1 MNIDCRPKYPLPID
15 EKEIHFIYTRAPG
28 PGGQH
33 VNKVATAVQLRFDVN
48 NSPSIP
54 GLLRERLIEA
64 AGNRIT
70 GKGLLIINASRFR
83 SQDLNRRDAINR
95 LAELLETA
103 ALPAKIRRQTKPTM
117 SSRKKR
123 IAGKKLRSK
132 LKQSR
137 RSVQRLS
144 E

>member
-1 MNIDCRPKYPLPID
+1 MNADCRPKNPLPID

-33 VNKVATAVQLRFDVN
+33 VNKVATAVQLRFDVK

-54 GLLRERLIEA
+54 EHLRARLIEVA
-64 AGNRIT
+64 ANRIT
-70 GKGLLIINASRFR
+70 GKGVLLINASRFR
-83 SQDLNRRDAINR
+83 SQDLNRRDAVNR
-95 LAELLETA
+95 LAELIRTA
-103 ALPAKIRRQTKPTM
+103 ALPTKTRRQTKPTT

-123 IAGKKLRSK
+123 VAGKKLRSK

-137 RSVQRLS
+137 RSVQRFG

>member
-1 MNIDCRPKYPLPID
+1 MKVDCRSKRPLPID

-70 GKGLLIINASRFR
+70 GKGVLIINASRFR
-83 SQDLNRRDAINR
+83 SQEMNRRDAINR

-103 ALPAKIRRQTKPTM
+103 ALPAKTRRQTKPTM

-137 RSVQRLS
+137 RSVQRFG

>member
-1 MNIDCRPKYPLPID
+1 MNIDCRPKHPLPID
-15 EKEIHFIYTRAPG
+15 EREIHFIYTRAPG

-70 GKGLLIINASRFR
+70 GKGVLIISASRFR
-83 SQDLNRRDAINR
+83 SQDMNRRDAINR

-103 ALPAKIRRQTKPTM
+103 ALPAKTRRQTKPTM

-123 IAGKKLRSK
+123 IASKKLRSK

-137 RSVQRLS
+137 RSVQRFG

>member
-1 MNIDCRPKYPLPID
+1 MNVDCRPKLPLPID

-33 VNKVATAVQLRFDVN
+33 VNKVATAVQLRFDVKK
-48 NSPSIP
+48 SPSISGP
-54 GLLRERLIEA
+54 LRERLIQV
-64 AGNRIT
+64 AGRRIT
-70 GKGLLIINASRFR
+70 GKGVLLINASRFR
-83 SQDLNRRDAINR
+83 SQDMNRRDAINR

-103 ALPAKIRRQTKPTM
+103 ALPVKTRRQTKPTM

-137 RSVQRLS
+137 RSVQRFG

>member
-1 MNIDCRPKYPLPID
+1 MNVDCRPKLPLPID

-33 VNKVATAVQLRFDVN
+33 VNKVATAVQLRFDVKK
-48 NSPSIP
+48 SPSISGP
-54 GLLRERLIEA
+54 LRERLIQV
-64 AGNRIT
+64 AGRRIT
-70 GKGLLIINASRFR
+70 GKGVLLINASRFR
-83 SQDLNRRDAINR
+83 SQDMNRRDAINR

-103 ALPAKIRRQTKPTM
+103 ALPVKTRRQTKPTM

-123 IAGKKLRSK
+123 IAGKKIRAK

-137 RSVQRLS
+137 RSVQRFGD
-144 E
+144 

>member
-1 MNIDCRPKYPLPID
+1 MNVDYRLKSPLPFD
-15 EKEIHFIYTRAPG
+15 ENEIHFIYTRAPG

-33 VNKVATAVQLRFDVN
+33 VNKVATAVQLRLDVK

-54 GLLRERLIEA
+54 GPLRERLIA
-64 AGNRIT
+64 VAGNRIT
-70 GKGLLIINASRFR
+70 GKGVLIINASRFR
-83 SQDLNRRDAINR
+83 SQDMNRRDAVNR
-95 LAELLETA
+95 LAELLDTA
-103 ALPAKIRRQTKPTM
+103 ALRVKTRRQTKPTM
-117 SSRKKR
+117 GSRKKR

-137 RSVQRLS
+137 RSVQRFG